1 MYSETAKSIK
11 NWINRCLLEVP
22 SLQYKGVIA
31 LRLRSIYCITIH
43 MPVLEYIFI
52 VDGFSR
58 VQTIKSFSV
67 LNKALLFVIK
77 IESCYA

>member
-1 MYSETAKSIK
+1 MKICIWDLANAPMLDSVYRPTKMYSETAKSIK

-43 MPVLEYIFI
+43 MPVLEYIFY
-52 VDGFSR
+52 
-58 VQTIKSFSV
+58 
-67 LNKALLFVIK
+67 
-77 IESCYA
+77 C